1 MKPTFKPGA
10 LRSSRAAH
18 LRLACESGPELMR
31 WRRSFGIPRPLFA
44 EVAHFS
50 ERKLATY
57 EKAEIMPENI
67 LRPVRESVQLLAALA
82 ELCGD
87 SDQLSTWLLQPN
99 KAFGKRR
106 PLDLIRSG
114 EAGRLWEMI
123 YQVRQG
129 TFA

>member
-1 MKPTFKPGA
+1 MKTIIKTA
-10 LRSSRAAH
+10 TRRSSEAA
-18 LRLACESGPELMR
+18 RLQQACESGPELMK

-57 EKAEIMPENI
+57 EKAEVIPENI
-67 LRPVRESVQLLAALA
+67 VRPVRESVRLLAALA

-87 SDQLSTWLLQPN
+87 ADQLSTWLLKPN

-114 EAGRLWEMI
+114 ESEQLWEMI